1 MNPFPRRLAVVL
13 LGGLLSAGLA
23 QADDHTAHSP
33 PLLAAAGYPSRSINV
48 PDNGAVRRANP
59 NSRQGTESIAPRVGS
74 PNLSPTQTRPPSLEN
89 GGIGNGYPTRQQPA
103 RPSGDTE
110 RRSN

>member
-1 MNPFPRRLAVVL
+1 MNSFPRRLAVLL

-33 PLLAAAGYPSRSINV
+33 SLLAAAGYPSRSINV

-59 NSRQGTESIAPRVGS
+59 NSRQGTESIAPRVGG
-74 PNLSPTQTRPPSLEN
+74 NLGPTQTRPPTLEN

-103 RPSGDTE
+103 RPGGDAE

>member
-1 MNPFPRRLAVVL
+1 MMNPFPRRLAVVL

-59 NSRQGTESIAPRVGS
+59 NSRQGT
-74 PNLSPTQTRPPSLEN
+74 
-89 GGIGNGYPTRQQPA
+89 
-103 RPSGDTE
+103 
-110 RRSN
+110 